1 MDNTRRVLVCVSHLA
16 DRDAPYLAR
25 LEQAGFV
32 VEQNW
37 LGRHY
42 TEDELCQV
50 LPGVFATIAGGEPYT
65 DRVLTAAK
73 DLKVIARFGVGY
85 DNVDVT
91 AATQHGVA
99 VAMAFGTNH
108 ELVADG
114 AFALMAGIAGDLVR
128 RDQLVRS
135 GGWGAA
141 FHHGLWRSTVGIVG
155 LGRIGRALARRCRG
169 FEMRL
174 LGYDTA
180 PDMVWA
186 AEHGVQ
192 LVPLETLLRESDF
205 VSLHA
210 PHTAETENMMNA
222 HTLGLMKGTAY
233 LVNTARGALVDED
246 ALADALRRGVIAGA
260 GIDVFRS
267 SPPTGSPLLTLPNVL
282 LTPHSTG
289 MDTTAEVAMSN
300 RCIDSILAIAS
311 GKDPGDPY
319 VLNRAALEGKQ
330 KPTLRGE

>member
-1 MDNTRRVLVCVSHLA
+1 MDNRRRVLVCVNHLA
-16 DRDAPYLAR
+16 DREAPYLAR
-25 LEQAGFV
+25 LERAGFV
-32 VEQNW
+32 VERNR

-85 DNVDVT
+85 DNVDVA
-91 AATQHGVA
+91 AATRHGVA

-108 ELVADG
+108 ESVADG

-128 RDQLVRS
+128 RDQMVRS

-141 FHHGLWRSTVGIVG
+141 FHRGLWRSTVGIVG
-155 LGRIGRALARRCRG
+155 LGRIGQAFARRCRG
-169 FEMRL
+169 FDMRL
-174 LGYDTA
+174 LGYDPA
-180 PDMVWA
+180 PNTTWA
-186 AEHGVQ
+186 ADNDVQ

-210 PHTAETENMMNA
+210 PLNSETQNMINA
-222 HTLGLMKGTAY
+222 HTLGLMKPTAY
-233 LVNTARGALVDED
+233 LVNTARGGLVDEN

-267 SPPTGSPLLTLPNVL
+267 SPPKGSPLLTLPNVL

-289 MDTTAEVAMSN
+289 MDTTAEVAMCD

-311 GKDPGDPY
+311 GNDPGSPY
-319 VLNRAALEGKQ
+319 LLNPEALSLKRLEN
-330 KPTLRGE
+330 

>member
-1 MDNTRRVLVCVSHLA
+1 MTNTRRVLVCVNHLA

-32 VEQNW
+32 VERNKV
-37 LGRHY
+37 GRHY

-65 DRVLTAAK
+65 ERVLTAASN
-73 DLKVIARFGVGY
+73 LKVIARFGVGY
-85 DNVDVT
+85 DNVDVA
-91 AATQHGVA
+91 AATRHDVA

-108 ELVADG
+108 ESVADG

-141 FHHGLWRSTVGIVG
+141 FHKGLWRSTVGIVG
-155 LGRIGRALARRCRG
+155 LGRIGRAFARRCTG

-174 LGYDTA
+174 FGYDPA
-180 PDMVWA
+180 PNVEWA
-186 AEHGVQ
+186 TDNGVQ
-192 LVPLETLLRESDF
+192 LLPLETLLKESDF

-210 PHTAETENMMNA
+210 PHTAATEKMMNA
-222 HTLGLMKGTAY
+222 HTLGLMKPTAY

-246 ALADALRRGVIAGA
+246 ALADALRRGLIAGA
-260 GIDVFRS
+260 GIDVFRT
-267 SPPTGSPLLTLPNVL
+267 SPPKGSPLLTLPNVL

-311 GKDPGDPY
+311 GNDPGSPY
-319 VLNRAALEGKQ
+319 LLNPEVLPLKRLEN
-330 KPTLRGE
+330 

>member
-32 VEQNW
+32 VEQNR

-108 ELVADG
+108 ESVADG